1 VHRIGGGAKIGGPAF
16 QPCSWGGRV
25 TSGLGLYYVLR
36 PFHNHLALRLIQ
48 ADWQYSH
55 VSFGPLDASGVAGG
69 TADLKDYRLASGI
82 VPRFGSFE
90 PALPPL
96 GASCS
101 LAPETV
107 FVGDPVTVSVQTDHL
122 NPKKTARYSWPS
134 TGGTVSGS
142 GETVTVDTKGLTAG
156 SDTVTAAVVEGN
168 KPGRKASCTASFTVR
183 TYDPPPLHAWPIPA

>member
-1 VHRIGGGAKIGGPAF
+1 
-16 QPCSWGGRV
+16 V
-25 TSGLGLYYVLR
+25 TSGLGSDYVLR
-36 PFHNHLALRLIQ
+36 PFHYRLALRLIQ
-48 ADWQYSH
+48 PDWQYSH
-55 VSFGPLDASGVAGG
+55 VSFGALDASWVAGG

-96 GASCS
+96 GASCP

-107 FVGDPVTVSVQTDHL
+107 FVGDPVTVSVQTGHL
-122 NPKKTARYSWPS
+122 NPKKTARYSWPF

-168 KPGRKASCTASFTVR
+168 KPGRKASYTASFTVQ
-183 TYDPPPLHAWPIPA
+183 PMVPHALHACPIPTA